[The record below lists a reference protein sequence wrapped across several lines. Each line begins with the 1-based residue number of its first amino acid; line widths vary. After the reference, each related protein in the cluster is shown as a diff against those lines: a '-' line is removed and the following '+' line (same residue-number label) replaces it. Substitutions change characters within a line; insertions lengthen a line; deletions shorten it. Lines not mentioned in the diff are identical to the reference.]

1 MTQPTHHRDGA
12 SAEQAAPDCG
22 PFTVS
27 GWRILY
33 GDASLSDDSIN
44 RLLEIWEGPEPD
56 AWRAAHKAEMAGHLR
71 RAIALANAYFEEIA
85 A

>member
-1 MTQPTHHRDGA
+1 MAGVGA
-12 SAEQAAPDCG
+12 NNPPSDAG

-71 RAIALANAYFEEIA
+71 RAIALANAYIEEIA